1 MMKTRGK
8 IVTVYILTV
17 FLLVGLVNGIIYVQF
32 QSLIANK
39 VITTNAQLALKLI
52 DAKFDGGWQI
62 KDGALYKGDIKINGN
77 ESVIDYVKEV
87 VNADSTIFLNDER
100 VTTTIVK
107 DGERQVGTK
116 ADPKVV
122 HEVIEKGNDYIGEA
136 NVLGESYVTS
146 YLPIKNDR
154 NEVIG
159 MFFVG
164 MPKHVVNQEIN
175 SVIVKVIGISILFII
190 VGVIAYHL
198 FVSVRIMKPLR
209 ITKQHLQQIASGDF
223 SKQLP
228 ETLLHSKD
236 EFGEMARALHET
248 KQALRD
254 MAFHIQIQ
262 ADEIDQQSSALFATS
277 QQMSASTEEVAATME
292 QVSQG
297 AAAQANDLADM
308 THSLSYLTEK
318 VERVY
323 VELENVKQETLRT
336 SERADVGKHEMDVL
350 ISSIQ
355 QIKQAFETV
364 TSHVRTLT
372 TSVQKISGITEMIS
386 TISDQTNLLA
396 LNAAIEA
403 ARAGEAGKGFA
414 VVADEVRKLAEQ
426 SKSFTE
432 DIVQLITSISKNTD
446 DVIHT
451 STEVEHFIKEQANA
465 VEKTVRSFA
474 DILTSISQIAPLLI
488 STEQAMDEIVRE
500 KDKVVARI
508 EQISAVAEE
517 NSAATEEV
525 TASSEELT
533 ASAQEVAATAQRLY
547 EIAERM
553 KETTKRFI
561 V

>member
-146 YLPIKNDR
+146 YLPIKN
-154 NEVIG
+154 NGGEVIG

-175 SVIVKVIGISILFII
+175 SVIVKVIVISILFII
-190 VGVIAYHL
+190 IGVVAYHL
-198 FVSVRIMKPLR
+198 FISVRIMKPLH
-209 ITKQHLQQIASGDF
+209 IAKQHLQQIASGDF

-236 EFGEMARALHET
+236 EFGEMARALDET

-254 MAFHIQIQ
+254 MALHIQMQ
-262 ADEIDQQSSALFATS
+262 ADAIDQQSSALSATS

-297 AAAQANDLADM
+297 AAAQASDLADM

-323 VELENVKQETLRT
+323 VELGNVKQEAIRT
-336 SERADVGKHEMDVL
+336 SKRADVGKHEMDVL
-350 ISSIQ
+350 ISTIE

-364 TSHVRTLT
+364 TNHVQTLT
-372 TSVQKISGITEMIS
+372 ASVQKISGITEMIS

-451 STEVEHFIKEQANA
+451 STEVEHFIKDQANA

-474 DILTSISQIAPLLI
+474 DILTSISHIAPLLT

-533 ASAQEVAATAQRLY
+533 ASAQEVASTAQRLY

>member
-1 MMKTRGK
+1 MKTRGK
-8 IVTVYILTV
+8 IVAVYILTV

-32 QSLIANK
+32 QSLISNK
-39 VITTNAQLALKLI
+39 VMTTNAQLALQLI
-52 DAKFDGGWQI
+52 DAKFPGAWQV
-62 KDGALYKGDIKINGN
+62 KDGELYKGEMKMN
-77 ESVIDYVKEV
+77 ENEEVVDYIKEV
-87 VNADSTIFLNDER
+87 VGADSTIFLNDER
-100 VTTTIVK
+100 IATTIMK
-107 DGERQVGTK
+107 DGERQIRTK

-122 HEVIEKGNDYIGEA
+122 QQVIEKQNRYIGEA
-136 NVLGESYVTS
+136 NVLGEPYVTS
-146 YLPIKNDR
+146 YLPIKNAHD
-154 NEVIG
+154 EVIG
-159 MFFVG
+159 MFFIG
-164 MPKHVVNQEIN
+164 MPKQIVNQEIDH
-175 SVIVKVIGISILFII
+175 VIVKVIAISALFVI

-198 FVSVRIMKPLR
+198 FISVRIMKPLHVA
-209 ITKQHLQQIASGDF
+209 KQHLEQIASGDF
-223 SKQLP
+223 SKPLP
-228 ETLLHSKD
+228 EKLLGAKD
-236 EFGEMARALHET
+236 EFGEMARSLAET
-248 KQALRD
+248 KQALRNI
-254 MAFHIQIQ
+254 AVHIQAQ
-262 ADEIDQQSSALFATS
+262 ADAIDQQSSALSATS

-323 VELENVKQETLRT
+323 VELANVKQETIRT
-336 SERADVGKHEMDVL
+336 SERADIGKKEMDVL
-350 ISSIQ
+350 IDSIE

-364 TSHVRTLT
+364 TNHVRILT

-451 STEVEHFIKEQANA
+451 SGEVELFIKDQSNA

-474 DILTSISQIAPLLI
+474 DILTSISHIAPLI
-488 STEQAMDEIVRE
+488 VSTEQAMDEIVKE
-500 KDKVVARI
+500 KDKVIARI

-547 EIAERM
+547 DIAEKM
-553 KETTKRFI
+553 KETTNRFI

>member
-1 MMKTRGK
+1 MVKTRGK
-8 IVTVYILTV
+8 IVAVYILTV
-17 FLLVGLVNGIIYVQF
+17 FLLVGLINGIIYVQF

-39 VITTNAQLALKLI
+39 VMTTNAQLALQLI
-52 DAKFDGGWQI
+52 DAKFPGIWQV
-62 KDGALYKGDIKINGN
+62 KDGELYKGEIKMN
-77 ESVIDYVKEV
+77 ENEEVVDYIKEV
-87 VNADSTIFLNDER
+87 VGADSTIFLNDER
-100 VTTTIVK
+100 VATTVMK
-107 DGERQVGTK
+107 DGQRQIGTK

-122 HEVIEKGNDYIGEA
+122 QEVMKKQNRYIGEA
-136 NVLGESYVTS
+136 NVLGKSYVTS
-146 YLPIKNDR
+146 YLPINNER
-154 NEVIG
+154 GEVIG

-164 MPKHVVNQEIN
+164 MPKQIVNQEIN
-175 SVIVKVIGISILFII
+175 SVIVKVIVISALFVI

-198 FVSVRIMKPLR
+198 FISIRIMRPLHVA
-209 ITKQHLQQIASGDF
+209 KQHLEQIASGDF
-223 SKQLP
+223 SKPLP
-228 ETLLHSKD
+228 EKLLGAKD
-236 EFGEMARALHET
+236 EFGEMACSLAET
-248 KQALRD
+248 KQALRNI
-254 MAFHIQIQ
+254 AVHIQEQ
-262 ADEIDQQSSALFATS
+262 ADAIDQQSSALSATS

-297 AAAQANDLADM
+297 AASQANDLADM

-323 VELENVKQETLRT
+323 VELANVKQEALRT
-336 SERADVGKHEMDVL
+336 SERADIGKKEMDVL
-350 ISSIQ
+350 IASID

-364 TSHVRTLT
+364 TNHVQTLT
-372 TSVQKISGITEMIS
+372 ASVQKISGITEMIS

-446 DVIHT
+446 DVICT
-451 STEVEHFIKEQANA
+451 SSEVHLFIKDQANA

-474 DILTSISQIAPLLI
+474 DILTSISHIAPLI
-488 STEQAMDEIVRE
+488 VSTEQAMDEIVKE
-500 KDKVVARI
+500 KDKVIARI

-547 EIAERM
+547 DIAEKM
-553 KETTKRFI
+553 KETTNRFI

>member
-1 MMKTRGK
+1 MKTREK
-8 IVTVYILTV
+8 IVAVYILTV
-17 FLLVGLVNGIIYVQF
+17 FLLVGLINGMIYVQF

-39 VITTNAQLALKLI
+39 VITTNAQLALQLI
-52 DAKFDGGWQI
+52 DAKFVGEWQM
-62 KDGALYKGDIKINGN
+62 KDGKLYKGEVEINNNEKI
-77 ESVIDYVKEV
+77 VDYVKEV
-87 VNADSTIFLNDER
+87 VGADSTIFLNDER
-100 VTTTIVK
+100 VTTTIMK
-107 DGERQVGTK
+107 DGERQIGTK

-122 HEVIEKGNDYIGEA
+122 REVIHGGKRYIGEA
-136 NVLGESYVTS
+136 NVLGEPYVTS
-146 YLPIKNDR
+146 YLPITNDR

-164 MPKHVVNQEIN
+164 MPKQIVNQEIN
-175 SVIVKVIGISILFII
+175 NVIIKVIAISALFVI
-190 VGVIAYHL
+190 VGVIAYH
-198 FVSVRIMKPLR
+198 FFISIRIMKPLH
-209 ITKQHLQQIASGDF
+209 IAKQHLEQMASGDF
-223 SKQLP
+223 SKQVP
-228 ETLLHSKD
+228 EKLLESKD
-236 EFGEMARALHET
+236 EFGEMARALAET

-254 MAFHIQIQ
+254 MAVLIQMQ
-262 ADEIDQQSSALFATS
+262 ADAIDQQSSALSATS

-323 VELENVKQETLRT
+323 VELENVKQEAIRT
-336 SERADVGKHEMDVL
+336 SERADIGKKEMDVL
-350 ISSIQ
+350 IASIE

-364 TSHVRTLT
+364 TNHVRTLT

-432 DIVQLITSISKNTD
+432 DIVHLITSISKNTE

-451 STEVEHFIKEQANA
+451 SEEVEHFIKDQANA

-474 DILTSISQIAPLLI
+474 DILTSISHIAPLLV
-488 STEQAMDEIVRE
+488 STEQAMDEIVKE
-500 KDKVVARI
+500 KDKVIARI

-547 EIAERM
+547 DIAEKM
-553 KETTKRFI
+553 KETTNRFT

>member
-1 MMKTRGK
+1 MKTRGK
-8 IVTVYILTV
+8 IVAVYILTV

-32 QSLIANK
+32 QSLIAHK
-39 VITTNAQLALKLI
+39 VMTTNAQLALQLI
-52 DAKFDGGWQI
+52 DAKFAGVWQN
-62 KDGALYKGDIKINGN
+62 KDGALYKGDVKINDN
-77 ESVIDYVKEV
+77 EEIVDYIKEV
-87 VNADSTIFLNDER
+87 VGADSTIFLNDER

-107 DGERQVGTK
+107 DGERQIGTK

-122 HEVIEKGNDYIGEA
+122 REVVEKGNDYIGEA
-136 NVLGESYVTS
+136 DVLGEPYVTS

-154 NEVIG
+154 SEVIG
-159 MFFVG
+159 MFFIG
-164 MPKHVVNQEIN
+164 MPKQIVNQEIN
-175 SVIVKVIGISILFII
+175 NVIVKVIAISVLFVI

-198 FVSVRIMKPLR
+198 FISIRIMKPLH
-209 ITKQHLQQIASGDF
+209 IAKQHLQQIANGDF
-223 SKQLP
+223 SGQLP
-228 ETLLHSKD
+228 EKLLQSKD
-236 EFGEMARALHET
+236 EFGEMARALSKT

-254 MAFHIQIQ
+254 MAAHIQMQ
-262 ADEIDQQSSALFATS
+262 ADAIDQQSSALSATS

-323 VELENVKQETLRT
+323 VELANVKQEAFRT
-336 SERADVGKHEMDVL
+336 SERADIGKQEMDVL
-350 ISSIQ
+350 IASIE

-364 TSHVRTLT
+364 ISHVQTLT
-372 TSVQKISGITEMIS
+372 TSVKKISGITEMIS

-426 SKSFTE
+426 SKTFTE
-432 DIVQLITSISKNTD
+432 EIVQLITSISQNTD

-451 STEVEHFIKEQANA
+451 SGEVEHFIKDQANA

-474 DILTSISQIAPLLI
+474 DILTSISRIAPLLV
-488 STEQAMDEIVRE
+488 STEQALDEIVKE
-500 KDKVVARI
+500 KDKVIARI

-547 EIAERM
+547 EIAEKM
-553 KETTKRFI
+553 KETTNQFI